1 MFGLGRV
8 YNAFQ
13 QQAHGPTAAAA
24 GMNKADMTQQ
34 QENWRKVIHVD
45 MDAFFASVEQHDHPE
60 LMGLPV
66 AVGHADGRGVV
77 AAASYEARRFGVHS
91 AMPSARARQLCPELV
106 FVESRMG
113 RYREVSA
120 QVHEIFS
127 RYTDLIEPISID
139 EAFLDVTQNKPGISL
154 AVDIAREIKASIKAE
169 LGLTASAGVSY
180 NKLLAKIASDWR
192 KPDGLCTIHPQAA
205 LKFIDQLKVE
215 HLWGVG
221 PATAKAMHEMGIE
234 TARQLRQVPLPDMM
248 RRFGKAGVSYYN
260 FVRGI
265 DHRPV
270 MAVRE
275 RKSVGCEHTYGR
287 DMRSR
292 DELKEALDRLID
304 ELLERA
310 GAKKFEGLTLT
321 LKVRFF
327 NFETVTRS
335 RSAKEPWTD
344 RVAIRIAAQGLLQQ
358 LEIPA
363 GGVRL
368 MGLSVSDPVGE
379 HYRQAR
385 LKLEY

>member
-1 MFGLGRV
+1 MRL
-8 YNAFQ
+8 Q
-13 QQAHGPTAAAA
+13 CSDDETSAARLK
-24 GMNKADMTQQ
+24 KACVQNTDMTQQ
-34 QENWRKVIHVD
+34 QENWRKIIHVD

-60 LMGLPV
+60 LKGLPV

-106 FVESRMG
+106 FVESRMA
-113 RYREVSA
+113 RYREVSG

-139 EAFLDVTQNKPGISL
+139 EAFLDVTQNKPGIEL
-154 AVDIAREIKASIKAE
+154 AVDIARDIKASIKAE

-234 TARQLRQVPLPDMM
+234 TARELRAVELPEML

-260 FVRGI
+260 FV
-265 DHRPV
+265 PV
-270 MAVRE
+270 IVLVLVMGAVIMLAATAV
-275 RKSVGCEHTYGR
+275 VGVAVSLSSETLASWLTIPLVFFAAVVMYASYWPMYR
-287 DMRSR
+287 DLFG
-292 DELKEALDRLID
+292 DVD
-304 ELLERA
+304 
-310 GAKKFEGLTLT
+310 
-321 LKVRFF
+321 
-327 NFETVTRS
+327 
-335 RSAKEPWTD
+335 
-344 RVAIRIAAQGLLQQ
+344 
-358 LEIPA
+358 
-363 GGVRL
+363 
-368 MGLSVSDPVGE
+368 
-379 HYRQAR
+379 
-385 LKLEY
+385 

>member
-1 MFGLGRV
+1 MRL
-8 YNAFQ
+8 Q
-13 QQAHGPTAAAA
+13 CSDDETSAARLK
-24 GMNKADMTQQ
+24 KACVQNTDMTQQ
-34 QENWRKVIHVD
+34 QENWRKIIHVD

-60 LMGLPV
+60 LKGLPV

-106 FVESRMG
+106 FVESRMA
-113 RYREVSA
+113 RYREVSG

-139 EAFLDVTQNKPGISL
+139 EAFLDVTQNKPGIEL

-192 KPDGLCTIHPQAA
+192 KPDGLCTIHPKAA

-234 TARQLRQVPLPDMM
+234 TARELRAVELPEML

-260 FVRGI
+260 FVRGV

-270 MAVRE
+270 LAVRE

-287 DMRSR
+287 DIRGR
-292 DELKEALDRLID
+292 EQLEAALGRLID
-304 ELLERA
+304 ELLERLE
-310 GAKKFEGLTLT
+310 AKKFEGLTLT
-321 LKVRFF
+321 IKVRFF

-344 RVAIRIAAQGLLQQ
+344 RGSIQIAAQGLLDQ
-358 LEIPA
+358 LEIPP

-368 MGLSVSDPVGE
+368 MGIAVSDPVGV
-379 HYRQAR
+379 HYRQTR
-385 LKLEY
+385 LKLED